1 MNVSPGQLM
10 MIIDVRKYECR
21 LSNDLI
27 FVVIGKCIFGSFLGV
42 KRKLEEQ
49 HETTIDD
56 PMLWTDLES
65 PPIGVIFIFGSFDD
79 LESL

>member
-10 MIIDVRKYECR
+10 VIIDVRKYECQ

-27 FVVIGKCIFGSFLGV
+27 FVMIGKCIFGSFLGV

-49 HETTIDD
+49 HETTPTGMDD
-56 PMLWTDLES
+56 PILRTDLES
-65 PPIGVIFIFGSFDD
+65 PPIGVIFIFGFI
-79 LESL
+79 